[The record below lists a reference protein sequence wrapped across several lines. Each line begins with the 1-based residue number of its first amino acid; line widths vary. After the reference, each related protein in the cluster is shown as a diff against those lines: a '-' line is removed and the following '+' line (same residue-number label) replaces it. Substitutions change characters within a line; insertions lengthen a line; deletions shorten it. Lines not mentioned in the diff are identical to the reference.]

1 MKTLLAFV
9 LTAAFATPV
18 LAHSGRHDHSSTL
31 GGEAHHVYW
40 FVVPVIVA
48 LGFVAYRALRQR

>member
-1 MKTLLAFV
+1 MKTALTLA
-9 LTAAFATPV
+9 LTAFFAAPV
-18 LAHSGRHDHSSTL
+18 LAHSGHDHSSTL

>member
-1 MKTLLAFV
+1 MKTLLALT
-9 LTAAFATPV
+9 LTAILTTPA
-18 LAHSGRHDHSSTL
+18 LAHSGHDHSSTL